1 MEANEEA
8 EEEVVRLAAAAHF
21 QQKRANVYF
30 CAPILSP
37 LHRASAGFGWRCVGF
52 AFYRAAGGTCRAPTC
67 CLTSCQ
73 SR

>member
-8 EEEVVRLAAAAHF
+8 EEEVVRLAATAHF

-37 LHRASAGFGWRCVGF
+37 LHRLDSVGDVLALLFIVRLVELAAPSA
-52 AFYRAAGGTCRAPTC
+52 AA
-67 CLTSCQ
+67 
-73 SR
+73 